1 MELLIKIIPALVL
14 GSMLFFSIAI
24 APKIFTV
31 LPSEEAGKFVRS
43 IFPVYYMFNGLQYLV
58 LTTLMLYTGKSGN
71 ILYISSLILF
81 LFIVSNY
88 FLMPQINKSRD
99 VDNQKKFKILHFLS
113 VVINF
118 LIIVFSILLL
128 LLIHWVNN

>member
-58 LTTLMLYTGKSGN
+58 LTFLMLYTGKSGN

-99 VDNQKKFKILHFLS
+99 VDNQKKFKVLHFLS

-128 LLIHWVNN
+128 LLIH

>member
-1 MELLIKIIPALVL
+1 MDLLIQIIPPLVL

-43 IFPVYYMFNGLQYLV
+43 IFPTYYMYNGLQYLV
-58 LTTLMLYTGKSGN
+58 LTTLAFYTDQTDN
-71 ILYISSLILF
+71 ILYLSCLILF
-81 LFIVSNY
+81 FFIFSNY
-88 FLMPQINKSRD
+88 ILMPQINKSRD
-99 VDNQKKFKILHFLS
+99 INHQKKFKLLHFLS

-118 LIIVFSILLL
+118 LIIISSIILILL
-128 LLIHWVNN
+128 IN

>member
-118 LIIVFSILLL
+118 LILVFSILLL
-128 LLIHWVNN
+128 LLIH

>member
-128 LLIHWVNN
+128 LLIH

>member
-58 LTTLMLYTGKSGN
+58 LTILMLYTGKSGN
-71 ILYISSLILF
+71 ILYISFLILF

-99 VDNQKKFKILHFLS
+99 VDNQKKFKLLHFLF

-128 LLIHWVNN
+128 LLIHWVK

>member
-1 MELLIKIIPALVL
+1 MDFLIQIIPPLVL

-43 IFPVYYMFNGLQYLV
+43 IFPTYYMYNGLQYLV
-58 LTTLMLYTGKSGN
+58 LTTLAFYTDQTDN
-71 ILYISSLILF
+71 ILYLSCLILF
-81 LFIVSNY
+81 FFIFSNY
-88 FLMPQINKSRD
+88 ILMPQINKSRD
-99 VDNQKKFKILHFLS
+99 INHQKKFKLLHFLS

-118 LIIVFSILLL
+118 LIIISSIILILL
-128 LLIHWVNN
+128 IN

>member
-1 MELLIKIIPALVL
+1 MDLLIQIIPPLVL

-43 IFPVYYMFNGLQYLV
+43 IFPTYYMYNGLQYLV
-58 LTTLMLYTGKSGN
+58 LTTLAFYTDQTDN
-71 ILYISSLILF
+71 ILYLSCLILF
-81 LFIVSNY
+81 FFIFSNY
-88 FLMPQINKSRD
+88 ILMPQINKSRD
-99 VDNQKKFKILHFLS
+99 INNQKKFKLLHLFS

-118 LIIVFSILLL
+118 LIIISSIILILL
-128 LLIHWVNN
+128 IN

>member
-58 LTTLMLYTGKSGN
+58 LTILMLYTGKSGN
-71 ILYISSLILF
+71 ILYTSFLILF

-99 VDNQKKFKILHFLS
+99 VDNQEKFKLLHFLS

-128 LLIHWVNN
+128 LLIH

>member
-58 LTTLMLYTGKSGN
+58 LTILMLYTGKSGN
-71 ILYISSLILF
+71 ILYISSLIFF

-128 LLIHWVNN
+128 LLIHWVK

>member
-58 LTTLMLYTGKSGN
+58 LTILMLYTGKSGN
-71 ILYISSLILF
+71 ILYTSFLILF

-99 VDNQKKFKILHFLS
+99 VDNQKKFKLLHFLS

-128 LLIHWVNN
+128 LLIHWVK

>member
-58 LTTLMLYTGKSGN
+58 LTILMLYTGKSGN
-71 ILYISSLILF
+71 ILYISFLILF

-99 VDNQKKFKILHFLS
+99 VDNQKKFKLLHFLS

-128 LLIHWVNN
+128 LLIHWVK

>member
-58 LTTLMLYTGKSGN
+58 LTILMLYTGKSGN

-99 VDNQKKFKILHFLS
+99 IDNQKKFKILHFLS

-128 LLIHWVNN
+128 LLIHWVK

>member
-58 LTTLMLYTGKSGN
+58 LTTLILYTGKSGN

-128 LLIHWVNN
+128 LLIHWEK

>member
-71 ILYISSLILF
+71 ILYISSLIFF

-128 LLIHWVNN
+128 LLIHWIK

>member
-1 MELLIKIIPALVL
+1 MDLLIQIIPPLVL

-43 IFPVYYMFNGLQYLV
+43 IFPTYYMYNGLQYLV
-58 LTTLMLYTGKSGN
+58 LTTLAFYTGQTDN
-71 ILYISSLILF
+71 ILYLSCLILF
-81 LFIVSNY
+81 FFIFSNY
-88 FLMPQINKSRD
+88 ILMPQINKSRD
-99 VDNQKKFKILHFLS
+99 INNQKKFKLLHFLS

-118 LIIVFSILLL
+118 LIIISSIILILL
-128 LLIHWVNN
+128 IN

>member
-58 LTTLMLYTGKSGN
+58 LTTLILYTGKSGN

-128 LLIHWVNN
+128 LLIH

>member
-118 LIIVFSILLL
+118 LIIVFSILLI
-128 LLIHWVNN
+128 LLIR

>member
-58 LTTLMLYTGKSGN
+58 LTILMLYTGKSGN

-128 LLIHWVNN
+128 LLIH

>member
-71 ILYISSLILF
+71 ILYISSLIFF

-99 VDNQKKFKILHFLS
+99 VDNQRKFKILHFLS

-118 LIIVFSILLL
+118 VIIVFSILLL
-128 LLIHWVNN
+128 LLIN

>member
-128 LLIHWVNN
+128 LLIHWVK

>member
-1 MELLIKIIPALVL
+1 MDLLIQLIPPLVL

-43 IFPVYYMFNGLQYLV
+43 IFPTYYMYNGFQYLV
-58 LTTLMLYTGKSGN
+58 LTILMFYKGQTGN
-71 ILYISSLILF
+71 ILYLSCLIL
-81 LFIVSNY
+81 LFFIFSNY
-88 FLMPQINKSRD
+88 ILMPQINKSRD
-99 VDNQKKFKILHFLS
+99 INNQKKFKLLHFFS

-118 LIIVFSILLL
+118 LIIISSIILILL
-128 LLIHWVNN
+128 IN

>member
-14 GSMLFFSIAI
+14 GSMLFFSVAI

-43 IFPVYYMFNGLQYLV
+43 IFPVYYKFNGIQYLV
-58 LTTLMLYTGKSGN
+58 LTILILYTGKYGN
-71 ILYISSLILF
+71 ILNTSSLILF

-88 FLMPQINKSRD
+88 ILMPQINKSRD

-128 LLIHWVNN
+128 LLIH

>member
-58 LTTLMLYTGKSGN
+58 LTILMLYTGKSGN

-128 LLIHWVNN
+128 LLIHWVR

>member
-99 VDNQKKFKILHFLS
+99 VDNQKKFKVLHFLS

-128 LLIHWVNN
+128 LLIHWVK

>member
-58 LTTLMLYTGKSGN
+58 LTILMLYTGKSGN

-128 LLIHWVNN
+128 LLIHWVK

>member
-58 LTTLMLYTGKSGN
+58 LTILMLYTGKSGN
-71 ILYISSLILF
+71 ILYTSFLILF

-99 VDNQKKFKILHFLS
+99 VDNQKKFKLLHFLS

>member
-58 LTTLMLYTGKSGN
+58 LTILMLYTGKSGN
-71 ILYISSLILF
+71 ILYTSFLILF

-99 VDNQKKFKILHFLS
+99 VDNQKKFKLLHFLS

-128 LLIHWVNN
+128 LLIHW

>member
-58 LTTLMLYTGKSGN
+58 LTILMLYTGKSGN

-128 LLIHWVNN
+128 LLIHWKK

>member
-58 LTTLMLYTGKSGN
+58 LTILMLYTGKSGN
-71 ILYISSLILF
+71 ILYISFLILF

-99 VDNQKKFKILHFLS
+99 VDNQKKFKLLHFLS

-128 LLIHWVNN
+128 LLIH

>member
-58 LTTLMLYTGKSGN
+58 LTSLMLYTGKSGN

-128 LLIHWVNN
+128 LLIH